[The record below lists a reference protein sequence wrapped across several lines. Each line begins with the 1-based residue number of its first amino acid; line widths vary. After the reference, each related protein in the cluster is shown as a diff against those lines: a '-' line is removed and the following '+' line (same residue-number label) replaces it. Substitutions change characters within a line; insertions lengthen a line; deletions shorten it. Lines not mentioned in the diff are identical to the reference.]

1 MTQTFIRPAADTD
14 IPAITGVYRPAVLE
28 GTASFEIDP
37 PDEAEMH
44 RRYRAVMDSGFPYL
58 VAEVDGRVRG
68 YAYLG
73 QYRPRPA
80 YRYSVENS
88 IYIDPSAHRM
98 GLGRLLLARLIEI
111 ATERGYRQM
120 IAVIGDSGQ
129 AGSIGLH
136 RALGFTFCGVIH
148 SVGYKHGRW
157 LDGVIMQRALGP
169 GDTTPPA

>member
-1 MTQTFIRPAADTD
+1 
-14 IPAITGVYRPAVLE
+14 
-28 GTASFEIDP
+28 
-37 PDEAEMH
+37 
-44 RRYRAVMDSGFPYL
+44 
-58 VAEVDGRVRG
+58 
-68 YAYLG
+68 
-73 QYRPRPA
+73 
-80 YRYSVENS
+80 
-88 IYIDPSAHRM
+88 M

-148 SVGYKHGRW
+148 SVGYKHDRW